1 MNVSIWYFKLWEE
14 TTVHGQIPGE
24 PEVPV
29 KFWGWVPEKPPVKRE
44 VPKNPQACWE
54 VPKIPSLGNGPQENP
69 SLWRGP

>member
-1 MNVSIWYFKLWEE
+1 MLAFDILNYEKKPQSMVRFQENSK
-14 TTVHGQIPGE
+14 
-24 PEVPV
+24 VPV